1 MPGQSPDLDATTAQ
15 HALSS
20 AECELF
26 ACWQGGSQTFS
37 LSAEGEGIILGR
49 GTESDICIPHSS
61 VSRKHVRL
69 YMGSP
74 AEIEDLGSANGTR
87 VDGAQVPPGTRF
99 PLLIGSVVEFG
110 DVRAIL
116 RPIEHGTSSA
126 MAQVRETIERIA
138 PSDISVVITGET
150 GAGKE
155 VLADEI
161 HRLSRRSEGPFL
173 RLNCAAL
180 APNLLESELFGYERG
195 AFTGANQAKP
205 GLFESANGGTVLL
218 DEIGELPLATQP
230 KLLRVLESREVMRIG
245 ALRPRP
251 VDVRFLC
258 ATHRDLEVMTVLG
271 QFRQDLLFRLS
282 GISVQI
288 PPLRNRASEI
298 PQLVQTLLAEACTRA
313 NKPVLPISPNAL
325 ALLHAYRWP
334 GNIRELKNVL
344 ERAVLL
350 ASDQID
356 IAQIVFNRTAAA
368 GEAARAEMRA
378 PVAPVDPMATTDMS
392 AAAPSTTGLSADDSL
407 EREKILRALERFGGN
422 QTEAAKFLGITRR
435 MLTYRLDKL
444 DIRRPRK
451 G

>member
-1 MPGQSPDLDATTAQ
+1 
-15 HALSS
+15 
-20 AECELF
+20 
-26 ACWQGGSQTFS
+26 
-37 LSAEGEGIILGR
+37 
-49 GTESDICIPHSS
+49 
-61 VSRKHVRL
+61 
-69 YMGSP
+69 
-74 AEIEDLGSANGTR
+74 
-87 VDGAQVPPGTRF
+87 
-99 PLLIGSVVEFG
+99 
-110 DVRAIL
+110 
-116 RPIEHGTSSA
+116 
-126 MAQVRETIERIA
+126 
-138 PSDISVVITGET
+138 
-150 GAGKE
+150 
-155 VLADEI
+155 
-161 HRLSRRSEGPFL
+161 
-173 RLNCAAL
+173 
-180 APNLLESELFGYERG
+180 
-195 AFTGANQAKP
+195 
-205 GLFESANGGTVLL
+205 
-218 DEIGELPLATQP
+218 
-230 KLLRVLESREVMRIG
+230 MRIG